1 MNPSPFER
9 WRADA
14 LISDASFDRLQAAQ
28 KNRLFSLHWELR
40 SLLYLGVLLVSGG
53 LGILIYKNIDTI
65 GHTAILCCIAAISIA
80 GFVYCFKKSRPWS
93 SARVEAPNPWFD
105 YLLLLACLAM
115 VSFTGYLQYQYHV
128 FGDRYGLAT
137 FLPMIV
143 LFAAAYY
150 FDHLGVLSMAITAL
164 CAWAGISVTPMRI
177 LQDNDF
183 SSGSLIAAGIV
194 TGAGLLA
201 IAALSRIKDLKAHF
215 WFTYTNFG
223 MHLLFISVLA
233 GCFVFESMFLL
244 WFLALAG
251 IAYYF
256 FTQATKYGSFYIL
269 LILTIY
275 FYIGLSYTVLRLLF
289 DLDQTGDGGLYLAF
303 FYFIG
308 SAVGLIL
315 FLIRMNKKLK
325 SA

>member
-1 MNPSPFER
+1 MNPPLFER

-14 LISDASFDRLQAAQ
+14 LISDASFDRLRAAE

-40 SLLYLGVLLVSGG
+40 TLLYLGVLLISGG

-65 GHTAILCCIAAISIA
+65 GHTAIICFIAAISIA
-80 GFVYCFKKSRPWS
+80 GFVYCFKKAVPWATS
-93 SARVEAPNPWFD
+93 KVEAPNPYFD
-105 YLLLLACLAM
+105 YVLLMACLAM

-128 FGDRYGLAT
+128 FGERYGLAT
-137 FLPMIV
+137 FIPMLL

-150 FDHLGVLSMAITAL
+150 FDHLGILSMAITAL

-183 SSGSLIAAGIV
+183 GNTSLIVTGIV
-194 TGAGLLA
+194 TGLALLA
-201 IAALSRIKDLKAHF
+201 AAALSRFRSLKAHF
-215 WFTYTNFG
+215 SFTYTNFG

-233 GCFVFESMFLL
+233 ALFVFEGLFLL
-244 WFLALAG
+244 WFLVLVG
-251 IAYYF
+251 VTFYF
-256 FTQATKYGSFYIL
+256 YTQAEKQKSFYIL
-269 LILTIY
+269 LVLTIY
-275 FYIGLSYTVLRLLF
+275 FYIGLSFTVIRLLEII
-289 DLDQTGDGGLYLAF
+289 GSNEGSIYLGF
-303 FYFIG
+303 MYFIG
-308 SAVGLIL
+308 SAIGLVL

>member
-1 MNPSPFER
+1 MNPPLFER

-14 LISDASFDRLQAAQ
+14 LISDASFDRLRSAE
-28 KNRLFSLHWELR
+28 KTRLFSLHWELR
-40 SLLYLGVLLVSGG
+40 TLLYLGVLLISGG

-65 GHTAILCCIAAISIA
+65 GHTAILCFIAAISMA
-80 GFVYCFKKSRPWS
+80 GFMYCFKKAAPWS
-93 SARVEAPNPWFD
+93 TAKVEAPNPYFD
-105 YLLLLACLAM
+105 YVLLLACLAM

-128 FGDRYGLAT
+128 FGERYGLAT
-137 FLPMIV
+137 FIPMLL

-150 FDHLGVLSMAITAL
+150 FDHLGILSMAITAL

-183 SSGSLIAAGIV
+183 SNSNLIFAGMA
-194 TGAGLLA
+194 TGIGLLA
-201 IAALSRIKDLKAHF
+201 LAAFSRWRALKAHF

-233 GCFVFESMFLL
+233 GSFVFDATFFL

-256 FTQATKYGSFYIL
+256 FLQANKHRSFYML
-269 LILTIY
+269 LVLTIY
-275 FYIGLSYTVLRLLF
+275 FYIGLSATVLRLLF
-289 DLDQTGDGGLYLAF
+289 EVMRSDMGGVYLAF

-308 SAVGLIL
+308 SAVGLVL

>member
-1 MNPSPFER
+1 MNPPLFER

-14 LISDASFDRLQAAQ
+14 LIGDASFDRLQAAE

-53 LGILIYKNIDTI
+53 LGILIYKNIDSI
-65 GHTAILCCIAAISIA
+65 GHTAILCFIAAISMA
-80 GFVYCFKKSRPWS
+80 GFVYCFKKAAPWS
-93 SARVEAPNPWFD
+93 TAKVEAPNPYFD
-105 YLLLLACLAM
+105 YVLLLACLAM

-128 FGDRYGLAT
+128 FGERYGLAT
-137 FLPMIV
+137 FIPMLL

-150 FDHLGVLSMAITAL
+150 FDHLGILSMAITAL

-183 SSGSLIAAGIV
+183 GNTNLIIAGIV
-194 TGAGLLA
+194 TALGLLA
-201 IAALSRIKDLKAHF
+201 AAALSRFRSVKAHF

-223 MHLLFISVLA
+223 MHLLSISVLA
-233 GCFVFESMFLL
+233 GSFVFESTYFL

-256 FTQATKYGSFYIL
+256 FTIANKHHSFYIL
-269 LILTIY
+269 LVLTIY
-275 FYIGLSYTVLRLLF
+275 FYIGLSATMLRLLF
-289 DLDQTGDGGLYLAF
+289 DLLQTGDGSIYLAF
-303 FYFIG
+303 LYFIG
-308 SAVGLIL
+308 SAVALVL
-315 FLIRMNKKLK
+315 FLIKMNKKLK